1 MAKRMRGGL
10 AVLSVGTLT
19 LALGV
24 FGSSSAYGSSSSGS
38 KPTGTTLTF
47 GVISSESGAS
57 GNNTDGPVTV
67 SRWEKYI
74 NSHGGINGHPVKVI
88 VDDDADNDATAIAD
102 ATSLV
107 KVDHAIAIGDAS
119 FTLTAF
125 AKTAAAEHVPVISL
139 GGSSTGF
146 DYFTDA
152 NAFGQGGDLLAAVW
166 AYGKAAAL
174 AGIKKFGTAYCT
186 EVASCQSLVAL
197 LKPALASSGV
207 TLAYSTSFSAS
218 EPNYT
223 AICLAAKA
231 AGVGMLAPV
240 GPIPTANER
249 VMDNCAAQHY
259 SPAMIGGG
267 PTIGSLAL
275 FKDKSIPK
283 VWVVTPQIPWFVHD
297 SSTAVFQKVMGSY
310 LPSATSDSGVIEDF
324 TGLQLFAAAAQN
336 IPKNATPTSQDIY
349 NGLYALPAGDTL
361 GGLTVPLHFTKG
373 KPSPTSCAFIF
384 KSVRGHLSTPVGVK
398 PFCAPASVVAAQEA
412 AVGL

>member
-19 LALGV
+19 LALAL
-24 FGSSSAYGSSSSGS
+24 FGSPSAYGSSSSGS

-47 GVISSESGAS
+47 GVISSDSGPS
-57 GNNTDGPVTV
+57 GNNTDGPVTA

-88 VDDDADNDATAIAD
+88 VDDDADNNATAIAD

-107 KVDHAIAIGDAS
+107 QVDHAIAIGDAS
-119 FTLTAF
+119 FTETAF
-125 AKTAAAEHVPVISL
+125 AKTAAAENVPVIGLS
-139 GGSSTGF
+139 GETTGF
-146 DYFTDA
+146 EYAADPNGFA
-152 NAFGQGGDLLAAVW
+152 AGGGIVASVW
-166 AYGKAAAL
+166 AYAKAAAL
-174 AGIKKFGTAYCT
+174 AGTKKLGAAECT
-186 EVASCQSLVAL
+186 EVASCKAFVAL
-197 LKPALASSGV
+197 VTPATNSLGV
-207 TLAYSTSFSAS
+207 KIAYSTSFSAS

-231 AGVGMLAPV
+231 AGVNMLAPI
-240 GPIPTANER
+240 GPVPTANEHIL
-249 VMDNCAAQHY
+249 DDCAVQHY
-259 SPAMIGGG
+259 YPALVVGG

-275 FKDKSIPK
+275 FKDKSIPAI
-283 VWVVTPQIPWFVHD
+283 WVITPEIPWFVHD

-310 LPSATSDSGVIEDF
+310 LPNATGDSGVTSDW

-349 NGLYALPAGDTL
+349 NGLYSLPGGDTL

-373 KPSPTSCAFIF
+373 QPGPTSCAFIF
-384 KSVRGHLSTPVGVK
+384 KSVRGHLSTPFGVK
-398 PFCAPASVVAAQEA
+398 PLCAPASVIAAMEK